1 MTSPE
6 LHDRQLQIRMSPTE
20 KEQLRVCAE
29 NRGMTMSQLMRTLIR
44 EASAA
49 LPRKKAPKKKSSKKS

>member
-1 MTSPE
+1 
-6 LHDRQLQIRMSPTE
+6 MSPTE